1 MSTATTT
8 MDVIPTGL
16 RHFVSQATTTADL
29 PGEWTIEQATREITR
44 ALGLPARD
52 AENRPQHYELFLRR
66 QDGTG
71 ELLGPSQRV
80 KDVVRPGE
88 ELSPMPEVV
97 PGAAEVG

>member
-1 MSTATTT
+1 MSTATAT

-29 PGEWTIEQATREITR
+29 PAEWTVEEATREITR

-52 AENRPQHYELFLRR
+52 TEDRPQHYELYRR
-66 QDGTG
+66 RGDGTG
-71 ELLGPSQRV
+71 ELLGPSLRV
-80 KDVVRPGE
+80 RDAIRPGD

>member
-1 MSTATTT
+1 MNTATAT
-8 MDVIPTGL
+8 MEVIPTGL

-29 PGEWTIEQATREITR
+29 PADWTIEEATREITR

-52 AENRPQHYELFLRR
+52 TENRPQHYELYLRR
-66 QDGTG
+66 ADGTG
-71 ELLGPSQRV
+71 EVLGPSMRV
-80 KDVVRPGE
+80 KDAVRPGD